1 MKKLI
6 LTLCSAVLLLSC
18 NSETTGLEETQEQ
31 ILSKSQIENA
41 TLKQKLAYKKH
52 YLQEALK
59 TVKDLGFTTND
70 ILKLSKKQNAQEK
83 TFVLDDFL
91 KLANERN
98 MRVSSEKVS
107 KIKELNNAF
116 RNLDGRSYNISFYVP
131 FADKLQEK
139 TSNTKNAK
147 LASMTEEIYIFE
159 QQDISDQTAF
169 EGYVLNEDSQYVT
182 YDQLV
187 TEELADELATENTA
201 VIIVGLQENTLALQ
215 DSEGNLIDVS
225 AGTTGSSGTSSA
237 LATRTEFRIL
247 DMAVKTHKESWIA
260 GASELT
266 IRGFKF
272 YNGLVQST
280 FNSNSTSH
288 GGLPEMIFR
297 KFSRK
302 EVSNRNLITLHSNV
316 ARSNVNEMGTLY
328 YVIYEA
334 DNWPA
339 TTRTVNFNV
348 NGQNTQLKYFS
359 SDLAYI
365 SNSSQSGI
373 PPSNIYG
380 LPYIENGE
388 IKYRTFF
395 INL

>member
-1 MKKLI
+1 
-6 LTLCSAVLLLSC
+6 
-18 NSETTGLEETQEQ
+18 
-31 ILSKSQIENA
+31 
-41 TLKQKLAYKKH
+41 
-52 YLQEALK
+52 
-59 TVKDLGFTTND
+59 
-70 ILKLSKKQNAQEK
+70 
-83 TFVLDDFL
+83 
-91 KLANERN
+91 
-98 MRVSSEKVS
+98 
-107 KIKELNNAF
+107 
-116 RNLDGRSYNISFYVP
+116 
-131 FADKLQEK
+131 
-139 TSNTKNAK
+139 
-147 LASMTEEIYIFE
+147 
-159 QQDISDQTAF
+159 
-169 EGYVLNEDSQYVT
+169 
-182 YDQLV
+182 
-187 TEELADELATENTA
+187 
-201 VIIVGLQENTLALQ
+201 
-215 DSEGNLIDVS
+215 
-225 AGTTGSSGTSSA
+225 
-237 LATRTEFRIL
+237 
-247 DMAVKTHKESWIA
+247 MAVKTHKESWIA